1 MSGRRSS
8 MGPIWAVI
16 IAGAIL
22 LALVQFLPDS
32 ERAGNLAHF
41 FIAIALI
48 VALVMGFQDF
58 RKDKD
63 KDRD

>member
-22 LALVQFLPDS
+22 LALMQFLPDS
-32 ERAGNLAHF
+32 ERAGKLAHF
-41 FIAIALI
+41 FIAIAMI

-63 KDRD
+63 RDKE

>member
-1 MSGRRSS
+1 MSSRKSS
-8 MGPIWAVI
+8 LGPIWAVI

-22 LALVQFLPDS
+22 LALMQFLPDS
-32 ERAGNLAHF
+32 ERAGKLAHF
-41 FIAIALI
+41 FIAIAMI

-63 KDRD
+63 RDKE